1 MRNPVRPWLSLTALT
16 VVLAALAHAGVRPV
30 AKPAPSAGEPE
41 ACIAVP
47 GLGPDVMPRLR
58 ASVPV
63 NLTNALLEHRTDD
76 SVEVCML
83 VDTTGT
89 VREAAL
95 PHPGSP
101 FDDAAL
107 AAVRWW
113 LFEPARREG
122 RAVPVRVRAQVRV
135 SVPADAELLDPDV
148 IAMAREAESR
158 GDLRGAMDAWTG
170 ALARVGRLAALPDE
184 WALRHE
190 VIRVANRQ
198 GAPPTVPASAISR
211 ARQMHNLMTRNMA
224 RQDNADFAKAL
235 DEVLLTAPWY
245 ADAYRWRA
253 SARAASGAAL
263 DATRD
268 VLCYRLAVRD
278 SAGRALAE
286 RALVALANADTL
298 SAMAMLKN

>member
-1 MRNPVRPWLSLTALT
+1 MRTPLRLLLAFVAIP
-16 VVLAALAHAGVRPV
+16 VVLAAIAHAGVRRVP
-30 AKPAPSAGEPE
+30 KPSPPASDPA
-41 ACIAVP
+41 ACRAVP
-47 GLGPDVMPRLR
+47 GLAPDVAPLLR
-58 ASVPV
+58 ARVAV
-63 NLTNALLEHRTDD
+63 NLTNALLESPAGDT
-76 SVEVCML
+76 VEVCLL

-89 VREAAL
+89 VREVAL

-107 AAVRWW
+107 AAARWW
-113 LFEPARREG
+113 LFVPAQREG
-122 RAVPVRVRAQVRV
+122 RAVPARVRARIAIE
-135 SVPADAELLDPDV
+135 VPADAEPLNPDV
-148 IAMAREAESR
+148 IVMAREAEAR
-158 GDLRGAMDAWTG
+158 GDLRGAMDSWTG
-170 ALARVGRLAALPDE
+170 ALARAGRLAALPDE

-190 VIRVANRQ
+190 VIRLAIRQ
-198 GAPPTVPASAISR
+198 VEPPVVPAAAVSR

-253 SARAASGAAL
+253 SARAASGAAV
-263 DATRD
+263 DAARD
-268 VLCYRLAVRD
+268 VLCYRLAARD